1 MYFGKSVLVVI
12 PARSGSKGLKNKNLL
27 SLNGISLVGWPINA
41 AINSGI
47 CDEIVCST
55 DSVEIAEVANS
66 FGANTPFIRPRDLAQ
81 DETSTSDV
89 ILHAINYYELNGK
102 NYDYILLLEPTSPLT
117 TSGDISTG
125 FEILHKNSDV
135 AESLVSV
142 TENISGHPD
151 FTFNLEETSNLLN
164 SINSEKWLHKRRQ
177 DINKCYYIEGT
188 IYISKVE
195 TFKLKKTF
203 IHDRTVGMV
212 VPKWKSFEIDDEV
225 DMTIIDGI
233 MKSGRY
239 GNYGK

>member
-1 MYFGKSVLVVI
+1 MYFGKSVLAVI

-55 DSVEIAEVANS
+55 DSVEIAEVAKS

-125 FEILHKNSDV
+125 FEILNKNSDV

-151 FTFNLEETSNLLN
+151 FTFNLKETSNLLN

-195 TFKLKKTF
+195 TFK
-203 IHDRTVGMV
+203 
-212 VPKWKSFEIDDEV
+212 
-225 DMTIIDGI
+225 
-233 MKSGRY
+233 Y
-239 GNYGK
+239 